1 MYIKLIFLIYLII
14 TLGEFMK
21 KAALV
26 LLVALFGFYPAV
38 SFADGPYIAING
50 GMTKFSDSDLLD
62 TGSGVTHS
70 LEFESNV
77 NAAASLGFKI
87 GAFRAEGEFHY
98 KLNRVIRSNQPV
110 PLGGNFA
117 ANGEL
122 QTFSIMGNL
131 FYDHQL
137 NKNLAIY
144 LGGGAGVTRVDLKF
158 FDVTPTSIKTIDD
171 KDDVFSYQFMGGLS
185 SSFDSNPNL
194 IFSFGYRYF
203 NTANG
208 DFSITPTAAAP
219 FTAGGQ
225 FVDVSFEA
233 HELNFGVR
241 YQF

>member
-1 MYIKLIFLIYLII
+1 
-14 TLGEFMK
+14 MK
-21 KAALV
+21 KAAFV
-26 LLVALFGFYPAV
+26 LLVALFGLYPAM
-38 SFADGPYIAING
+38 SFADGPYVSLSG
-50 GMTKFSDSDLLD
+50 GLNKFSDADLLD
-62 TGSGVTHS
+62 SGAGVTHN

-77 NAAASLGFKI
+77 NAAASLGFKM

-98 KLNRVIRSNQPV
+98 KLNKVIRSNQPV

-131 FYDHQL
+131 FYDHQV
-137 NKNLAIY
+137 NNNLSLY
-144 LGGGAGVTRVDLKF
+144 LGGGAGITRVDLKF
-158 FDVTPTSIKTIDD
+158 FDSTPSWNKTIDD
-171 KDDVFSYQFMGGLS
+171 KEDVFSFQFMGGLS
-185 SSFDSNPNL
+185 SSFDSNPSL
-194 IFSFGYRYF
+194 IFSLGYRYF

-208 DFSITPTAAAP
+208 DFSITPTAAPP

-225 FVDVSFEA
+225 FVDVSLEA